1 MKPEMRLIRAA
12 AFPTIAGLV
21 LGLALLFAAR
31 TARADTAMLIWSTQG
46 ANAQATVDTRGAW
59 DAQVTIWGSSGTP
72 DGTVTV
78 YADDGPDAPLVQL
91 ASYPTPTT
99 AKKFAGKPGLA
110 IRIVLTGNTTG
121 TVGVK
126 VVLK

>member
-1 MKPEMRLIRAA
+1 MRPETKLIRAA
-12 AFPTIAGLV
+12 ALSTIAGLV
-21 LGLALLFAAR
+21 LGLALLSAAR
-31 TARADTAMLIWSTQG
+31 TARADMEKLVWSTQG

-78 YADDGPDAPLVQL
+78 YADDGPDAPQVLL
-91 ASYPTPTT
+91 ASYPTPTS
-99 AKKFAGKPGLA
+99 AKKFAGKQGLA
-110 IRIVLTGNTTG
+110 IRIVLSGNTTG